1 MNFQKYYSTNNL
13 AKTVTTVKFYFK
25 NKEMK
30 KTIPFIMIALFVGI
44 LSSCGPTRD
53 QAVDYNDKII
63 NEQIAIFEKMEQL
76 IDTYEN
82 YQPDL
87 MDAAY
92 EKTLTQINQSIKN
105 IEALPEFD
113 GSTTFRDAGVTLFKL
128 YKSVLENEHKQ
139 IIKLLK
145 LPDSQYG
152 DAEVKQTG
160 DLSDAADEKI
170 NQGISNLDLIQSEF
184 AMKYDFEIESGE
196 AETDIE

>member
-1 MNFQKYYSTNNL
+1 
-13 AKTVTTVKFYFK
+13 
-25 NKEMK
+25 MK

-44 LSSCGPTRD
+44 LSSCGPTSD

-63 NEQIAIFEKMEQL
+63 NEQIAIFEKMELL
-76 IDTYEN
+76 IDAYEN

-92 EKTLTQINQSIKN
+92 EVTLTQITKSSANV
-105 IEALPEFD
+105 EALADFD

-139 IIKLLK
+139 IIELLK

-152 DAEVKQTG
+152 DAEVKLTG
-160 DLSDAADEKI
+160 DLSEAADEKI
-170 NQGISNLDLIQSEF
+170 NSGIEDLDVIQKEF
-184 AMKYDFEIESGE
+184 ATKYNFEIE
-196 AETDIE
+196 AEDVE